1 MAEDKSIAEDKSTAE
16 GEETGTRDQFVGR
29 DLLESFIY
37 FHNYVS
43 ANPLERYDILVKR
56 ITFGMELLPSYDDP
70 AETDSDTIQLNKEK
84 QDHIDEIYAKAI
96 KVLKDEVPAK
106 REIIY
111 DYVDA
116 TGGEPILLYK
126 IKALENK
133 DAKPCMAK
141 EKELATVLNNFIM
154 QQREQHIPKLRSVYI
169 QILHELT
176 QAGIVASINPTLE
189 QMIKEEIKSFHREIT
204 DMLVA
209 KQTEEDKDGKG

>member
-1 MAEDKSIAEDKSTAE
+1 MAEDKNIAEDKSIAE

-29 DLLESFIY
+29 DLLESYIY
-37 FHNYVS
+37 YLNYVAS
-43 ANPLERYDILVKR
+43 NPIERYGVLVKSV
-56 ITFGMELLPSYDDP
+56 TFGIELLPYYDDP
-70 AETDSDTIQLNKEK
+70 TETDSDKIQTNKEK
-84 QDHIDEIYAKAI
+84 QDHIDEVYAKAT
-96 KVLKDEVPAK
+96 KVLKEEVPAK

-141 EKELATVLNNFIM
+141 EKELAKVLNNFIT
-154 QQREQHIPKLRSVYI
+154 QQHEQHIPKLQMAHN

-176 QAGIVASINPTLE
+176 QAGIVPSINPTLE

-209 KQTEEDKDGKG
+209 KQTEEDKDGEG